1 MDVSAHQLNAIL
13 KKRFGVEV
21 DFTCSAAELRDLM
34 EHYTSRR
41 ELIVEEMGN
50 NAAIVSSEYVKYH
63 LITEAVRI
71 FLREI
76 APRRINKKRKK

>member
-21 DFTCSAAELRDLM
+21 DFTCTAAELRDIM

-41 ELIVEEMGN
+41 EMIVEEMGN
-50 NAAIVSSEYVKYH
+50 NAAVISAEYVKYH
-63 LITEAVRI
+63 LISEAVRM
-71 FLREI
+71 FLKEI
-76 APRRINKKRKK
+76 APRRINKQRKK